1 MQSTQQATA
10 HDPTPQAK
18 WLHYS
23 SLATLW
29 LTFLLVFV
37 GGSVTSHDAG
47 MAYPDAPLSNGRLVN
62 PPGWLNEVKTRW
74 EHGHRLV
81 GWVVGLTALAGVAV
95 AFAVERRR
103 WMRYVSIAALFAI
116 TAQGIMGIYR
126 VKHDSVAL
134 AMMHGVWGQLTFAL
148 LACQALFSS
157 AGWRYKL
164 AVLDHA
170 AAGSMR
176 RWSLMVVGALLVQL
190 SLGAGTRHF
199 GSFGV
204 LIFHIWWGVTTA
216 VLIGRLVLL
225 ILGEATGNTWTQRA
239 AVLLGGLTALQLA
252 LGLMAFVITGGSSSR
267 VLSPTFIQWFF
278 PTLHVVTGSMVLAC
292 SSLVCALCHR
302 TMRASPTQG
311 AEQELLAARC

>member
-1 MQSTQQATA
+1 MHDLPVPPSLDPSPASRWLYATA
-10 HDPTPQAK
+10 
-18 WLHYS
+18 LG
-23 SLATLW
+23 TLL
-29 LTFLLVFV
+29 LTSLLVFV

-47 MAYPDAPLSNGRLVN
+47 MAFPDAPLSNGWLVN
-62 PPGWLNEVKTRW
+62 PPGWLSEDKTRW

-81 GWVVGLTALAGVAV
+81 GSLVGIMAVTCVVI
-95 AFAVERRR
+95 AFFVERRR
-103 WMRYVSIAALFAI
+103 WVRYVCIAALFAVVG
-116 TAQGIMGIYR
+116 QGIMGIYR
-126 VKHDSVAL
+126 VRLASIGL
-134 AMMHGVWGQLTFAL
+134 AMIHGVWGQLTFAL

-164 AVLDHA
+164 PVLDHA
-170 AAGSMR
+170 SAGSVR
-176 RWSLMVVGALLVQL
+176 RSSLMVVGALLVQL
-190 SLGAGTRHF
+190 SLGAGSRHF

-225 ILGEATGNTWTQRA
+225 ILGEATGNPWTQRA

-252 LGLMAFVITGGSSSR
+252 LGLMAFVITGGSSRR

-302 TMRASPTQG
+302 TMRASPTQ
-311 AEQELLAARC
+311 EPELLAAQC